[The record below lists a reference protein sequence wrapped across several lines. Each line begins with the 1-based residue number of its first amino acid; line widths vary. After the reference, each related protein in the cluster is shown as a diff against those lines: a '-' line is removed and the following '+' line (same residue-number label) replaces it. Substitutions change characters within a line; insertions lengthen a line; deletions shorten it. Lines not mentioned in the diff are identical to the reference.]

1 MLLKKKITTEHNFLN
16 LILEQDFNM
25 KIKNIISI
33 ITFVFFLLINTSFY
47 SSAYSE
53 QKIAVL
59 DVMKLLKES
68 KAAIS
73 YKEQLNKIAKKYT
86 EEEKAKASEIQKKEE
101 ELLRQKATLT
111 PEAFSDRKNAFEKTV
126 IDFNRSRDSKRKALS
141 KGEREAVGK
150 IEVAVEKIVQE
161 MISSGEI
168 TIVIRKSAVILSKD
182 DIDITTQV
190 VEKLN
195 KEISTIDVK
204 VSP

>member
-1 MLLKKKITTEHNFLN
+1 
-16 LILEQDFNM
+16 M